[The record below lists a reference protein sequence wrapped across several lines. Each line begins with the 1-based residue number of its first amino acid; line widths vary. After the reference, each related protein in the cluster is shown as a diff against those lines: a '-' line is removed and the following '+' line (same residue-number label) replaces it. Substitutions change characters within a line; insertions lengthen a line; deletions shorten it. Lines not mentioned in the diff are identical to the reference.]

1 MVATFVENVQ
11 GHTSVLRDLENTHH
25 QRLEEIAMVTL
36 EKVVKNEME
45 DDIPDELRDV
55 SVTSPHITSNS
66 KTSHVMQMIVCAIS
80 AFRRQR
86 YDSQCSDV
94 ITRCSHAEG
103 KKIIQI

>member
-1 MVATFVENVQ
+1 MCSCWQDAVKDFERNLSDMVATFVENVQ

-55 SVTSPHITSNS
+55 SVTSPHITSKS
-66 KTSHVMQMIVCAIS
+66 KTSHVS
-80 AFRRQR
+80 
-86 YDSQCSDV
+86 Y
-94 ITRCSHAEG
+94 
-103 KKIIQI
+103 KIDTFVYLFSFSSTKIR